1 MNKRKFISA
10 LVGCLVALEMG
21 ISAGGFTR
29 ENEGISVEHV
39 RTITG
44 FVHPESVAYDPV
56 SKALYVGQFGSVLK
70 PTLKDGKGKISKVTI
85 TGEIVDEQFLP
96 APGGVLNK
104 PKGIWIDGS
113 RLWVTDIDAVW
124 VFDLKSR
131 RGRKAV
137 LPGAKFAND
146 PTVRDNAL
154 FVSDTSGGQIYRVV
168 PADFLEIEGGPTIT
182 VSSAGLTFGPNG
194 LYPTLDGSMLVV
206 GYHMG
211 GQDRGIYSVDSGGKI
226 KPLSQALGLLD
237 GVAQLDDGT
246 VLVTDWKSKSLF
258 RWNPGIGKRTL
269 AAGFAG
275 PADFCVVPEDKGLLV
290 VVPDLVKSELR
301 MIRLP
306 K

>member
-1 MNKRKFISA
+1 MNKRKFILA
-10 LVGCLVALEMG
+10 LVACLVALEMG
-21 ISAGGFTR
+21 ISADGFTQDH
-29 ENEGISVEHV
+29 EGISVEHV

-44 FVHPESVAYDPV
+44 FAHPESVAYDPA

-70 PTLKDGKGKISKVTI
+70 PTLKDGKGKISKVRI
-85 TGEIVDEQFLP
+85 TGEMVDEQFLP

-104 PKGIWIDGS
+104 PKGIWIHGG

-131 RGRKAV
+131 QGRKAV

-168 PADFLEIEGGPTIT
+168 PADFLEKEGGPTI
-182 VSSAGLTFGPNG
+182 SIFSEGLTFGPNG
-194 LYPTLDGSMLVV
+194 LYPTPNGSMLIV

-211 GQDRGIYSVDSGGKI
+211 GQDQGIYSVDSRGRI
-226 KPLSQALGLLD
+226 KALSQALGLLD

-258 RWNPGIGKRTL
+258 RWDPGVGKKTL
-269 AAGFAG
+269 ASGFAG

-301 MIRLP
+301 VIRLP